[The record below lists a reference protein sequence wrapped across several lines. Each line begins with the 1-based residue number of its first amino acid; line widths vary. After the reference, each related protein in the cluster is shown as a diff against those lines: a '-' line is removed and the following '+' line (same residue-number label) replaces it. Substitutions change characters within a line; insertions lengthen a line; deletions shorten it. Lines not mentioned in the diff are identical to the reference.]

1 MRSLAFIHI
10 LLILAIACQ
19 QRGGEGKQ
27 FSDRDEAQ
35 RKISDIKAQ
44 DADAQAAETVQSE
57 SIQPPA
63 NISGSYLIDCAL
75 TDTQQASKSPAL
87 VNFACAI
94 VNQEGD
100 AVVSDGQWNAAL
112 LNPMT
117 GENLQIQDAKL
128 GSFQLT
134 AGTPQQLTTA
144 MKRVMITFH
153 GTVDGKSGVLTEKG
167 ERTLTPDLVVEQA
180 IIRYNFTVQIVSG
193 TRTGTSYTGSFQYD
207 SRQLT
212 GVGQET
218 LSAQSLQF
226 NYLPAN
232 QQVFDSAGVL
242 SFTNG
247 AFVSLTVAGGPS
259 TARFGINA
267 GFDRN
272 QFGRVEED
280 FVRNGE
286 QFFGY
291 LAPDAFVD
299 GAGTIRYTRR

>member
-1 MRSLAFIHI
+1 M
-10 LLILAIACQ
+10 AIACQ

-27 FSDRDEAQ
+27 FSDRDEEQ
-35 RKISDIKAQ
+35 RKLSDTKAK
-44 DADAQAAETVQSE
+44 DADAQAADNVQSE

-75 TDTQQASKSPAL
+75 TDKQQVSKSPAQ
-87 VNFACAI
+87 VNFACSI

-100 AVVSDGQWNAAL
+100 AAVSDGQWNAAL

-117 GENLQIQDAKL
+117 GEDLQIQDAKL
-128 GSFQLT
+128 GRFQLS
-134 AGTPQQLTTA
+134 AATPQQLATA
-144 MKRVMITFH
+144 MNRVMITFH
-153 GTVDGKSGVLTEKG
+153 GTVDGNSGLLTEKG
-167 ERTLTPDLVVEQA
+167 QRTLTPDLVEEQA
-180 IIRYNFTVQIVSG
+180 IIRYSFTVQIVSG

-212 GVGQET
+212 GTGPET

-226 NYLPAN
+226 DYLPAN
-232 QQVFDSAGVL
+232 QQVFDAAGVL

-247 AFVSLTVAGGPS
+247 AFVALTVAGGPS
-259 TARFGINA
+259 TLRFGINA

-286 QFFGY
+286 QYFGY
-291 LAPDAFVD
+291 LTPDIFVD